1 MTQAASLQQIQGFL
15 AETDPFD
22 RLSPASIERLLQG
35 AQFLRYRVGQPLL
48 DRQTLP
54 AQVAVLFQGQV
65 RVLGFDERSQRPVS
79 LKLATPGEVFGWG
92 SLMRGIAC
100 ETAIASTEVTCISI
114 PATDFIAVLA
124 EDATFRQVW
133 ESRCSLCELFGL
145 LSQELQRQADRRGNL
160 KDITLRMLDSV
171 QTLHLKLGPVNEA
184 TLERLIDPQMMW
196 LLSGGQVETASGKIV
211 AGDRLIWGGSGTI
224 TVTGDGPARV
234 VGLTQEW
241 LRQRTPQTETA
252 IAPPTPPV
260 DIVTGDASAAAPEA
274 AAPETPSSAPQPVA
288 IPEIPFAPEKPPELP
303 REALLT
309 TPATYPHVRGRGPI
323 AGTLACFQMIN
334 EFIPGLQFRK
344 DRIRRLLEDQMQATG
359 QVSMQVC
366 GAIAQSIG
374 LRPQLIQISGV
385 LINRLK
391 APAIVP
397 WKDGFAVIYD
407 ISETRLIMAS
417 PEEGVMR
424 KTPQEFLETWGESG
438 MILLLEA
445 PVEDLPEKFG
455 LSWFI
460 PWILP
465 YKRALIEVVVASF
478 FVQTFG
484 LVQPIITQVI
494 IDKVLGQGSI
504 ETMDALGFFMLGVA
518 VFEGVLNI
526 LRTYLFIDAMN
537 RIDMNVGSAIISHLM
552 RLPLGYFDIR
562 RVGEL
567 AGRVNERD
575 SIRNFLTGTALTVFL
590 NAIFSV
596 IYIVVMV
603 VYSWLLTLVALAV
616 VPILAGIIVFAAP
629 IIRQL
634 IRKQAE
640 RRADV
645 DSYMVEVISGSQT
658 VKAQN
663 IETKVLWQW
672 QERYAR
678 MIQANFKTIMTG
690 TTIGGATSFLNSLST
705 LALLW
710 AGAYLVIGGQITLGQ
725 LIAFKILAGNVTGS
739 LLSLVGAWQQVQ
751 EISISVERL
760 ADIVDS
766 QPESSDADRNNIP
779 MPEVTGSVKFT
790 DLSFRFAE
798 SGPLQLANVNLEFP
812 PGTFVG
818 IVGESGSGKSTLMKL
833 LQRLYAPTAGYI
845 QIDGYDISKVELYSL
860 RRQIG
865 MVLQDTLLFTGTVQ
879 ENIMLANPDATTEEV
894 IHAAKVAAA
903 HDFIMQLPNGYNTV
917 VGERGT
923 GLSGGQKQRIAI
935 ARTVLQQPKL
945 LILDEATS
953 ALDYNSE
960 RQVCNNLAVEFRNRT
975 VFFITHRLNTVLN
988 ADCIILMD
996 KGAVVEQG
1004 THEDLMALKGR
1015 YYCLFQQQEGS
1026 FS

>member
-1 MTQAASLQQIQGFL
+1 MTQAASLQQIQVFL
-15 AETDPFD
+15 AEIDPFS
-22 RLSPASIERLLQG
+22 RLSAASLERLLQG
-35 AQFLRYRVGQPLL
+35 AQLLRYRVGQPLL
-48 DRQTLP
+48 DRQALP
-54 AQVAVLFQGQV
+54 AQITVLFQGQV

-79 LKLATPGEVFGWG
+79 LKLATPGEVLGWAG
-92 SLMRGIAC
+92 LLRGVAC
-100 ETAIASTEVTCISI
+100 ETAIASTEATCIAI
-114 PATDFIAVLA
+114 PAPDFLAVMA
-124 EDATFRQVW
+124 EDATFRQAW
-133 ESRCSLCELFGL
+133 DSRSNLCELFEL

-160 KDITLRMLDSV
+160 KDITLRMLNDVQVMHLPLGSV
-171 QTLHLKLGPVNEA
+171 DEPTI
-184 TLERLIDPQMMW
+184 ERLIDPQLIW
-196 LLSGGQVETASGKIV
+196 LLSGGQIETVSGKLS
-211 AGDRLIWGGSGTI
+211 AGDRITWGGSGSV
-224 TVTGDGPARV
+224 TVTGGHAARL
-234 VGLTQEW
+234 VGFTQDW
-241 LRQRTPQTETA
+241 LRQRTPQTEGPV
-252 IAPPTPPV
+252 APPPPPV
-260 DIVTGDASAAAPEA
+260 DIVTGSVE
-274 AAPETPSSAPQPVA
+274 PVA
-288 IPEIPFAPEKPPELP
+288 EPVAATPAPIVPEIPYAPEKPPELP
-303 REALLT
+303 REILLT
-309 TPATYPHVRGRGPI
+309 QPTTYPHVRGRGPVG
-323 AGTLACFQMIN
+323 GTLACFQMLN
-334 EFIPGLQFRK
+334 EFVPGLQFRK
-344 DRIRRLLEDQMQATG
+344 DRIRRLLEDQLRATG
-359 QVSMQVC
+359 QISMQVC

-374 LRPQLIQISGV
+374 FRPQLIQISGV

-391 APAIVP
+391 APALTT

-407 ISETRLIMAS
+407 ISETRIIFAT
-417 PEEGVMR
+417 PEDGVTR
-424 KTPQEFLETWGESG
+424 KTPQQFLEAWGESG
-438 MILLLEA
+438 MVLLLEA

-455 LSWFI
+455 LGWFI

-526 LRTYLFIDAMN
+526 LRTYLFVDAMN

-552 RLPLGYFDIR
+552 RLPLGYFDVR

-645 DSYMVEVISGSQT
+645 DSYMVEVISGAQT

-690 TTIGGATSFLNSLST
+690 TTIGGSTSFLNSLST
-705 LALLW
+705 LGLLW
-710 AGAYLVIGGQITLGQ
+710 AGAYLVINNQITLGQ

-766 QPESSDADRNNIP
+766 QPESSDTDRNNIP
-779 MPEVTGSVKFT
+779 MPEVTGAVKFA
-790 DLSFRFAE
+790 DLSFRFGE
-798 SGPLQLANVNLEFP
+798 SGPLQLANVNLDFA

-833 LQRLYAPTAGYI
+833 LQRLYAPAAGYI

-988 ADCIILMD
+988 ADSIILMD

-1004 THEDLMALKGR
+1004 THDDLMAMKGR

-1026 FS
+1026 FN

>member
-1 MTQAASLQQIQGFL
+1 MTQAASHQPIQVFL
-15 AETDPFD
+15 AEIDPFS
-22 RLSPASIERLLQG
+22 RLSSASLERLLQG
-35 AQFLRYRVGQPLL
+35 AQLLRYRVGQPLL

-54 AQVAVLFQGQV
+54 AQVLVLFQGQV

-79 LKLATPGEVFGWG
+79 LKLATPGEILGWAG
-92 SLMRGIAC
+92 LLRGVAC
-100 ETAIASTEVTCISI
+100 ETAIASTETTCISI
-114 PATDFIAVLA
+114 PAADFLTVMA
-124 EDATFRQVW
+124 EEATFRQAW
-133 ESRCSLCELFGL
+133 ESRCNLCELFSL

-160 KDITLRMLDSV
+160 KDITLRMLDEV
-171 QTLHLKLGPVNEA
+171 QVMGIPEGIVDEA
-184 TLERLIDPQMMW
+184 TLERLIDPQLVW
-196 LLSGGQVETASGKIV
+196 LLSGGQAETVSGKLI
-211 AGDRLIWGGSGTI
+211 AGDRLQWAGSGSVSI
-224 TVTGDGPARV
+224 TGGHAARV
-234 VGLTQEW
+234 VGFTQDW
-241 LRQRTPQTETA
+241 LRQRTPQTEAA
-252 IAPPTPPV
+252 IAPPPPPV
-260 DIVTGDASAAAPEA
+260 DIVTGNAAPVTEPAPVAAAPV
-274 AAPETPSSAPQPVA
+274 PV
-288 IPEIPFAPEKPPELP
+288 PEIPFAPEKPPELP

-309 TPATYPHVRGRGPI
+309 QPATYPHVRGRGPVN
-323 AGTLACFQMIN
+323 GTLACFQMLN
-334 EFIPGLQFRK
+334 EFVPGLQFRK
-344 DRIRRLLEDQMQATG
+344 DRIRRLLEDQLRATG
-359 QVSMQVC
+359 QISMQVC
-366 GAIAQSIG
+366 GAIAQTIG
-374 LRPQLIQISGV
+374 FRPQLIQISGV

-391 APAIVP
+391 APALTP
-397 WKDGFAVIYD
+397 WKDSFAVIYD
-407 ISETRLIMAS
+407 ISETRIILAT

-424 KTPQEFLETWGESG
+424 KTPQQFLESWGESG
-438 MILLLEA
+438 MVLLLEA
-445 PVEDLPEKFG
+445 PVEELPEKFG
-455 LSWFI
+455 LSWFV

-518 VFEGVLNI
+518 VFEGILNI
-526 LRTYLFIDAMN
+526 LRTYLFVDAMN

-552 RLPLGYFDIR
+552 RLPLGYFDVR

-616 VPILAGIIVFAAP
+616 VPILGGIIVFAAP

-634 IRKQAE
+634 IRRQAE

-645 DSYMVEVISGSQT
+645 DSYMVEVISGAQT

-710 AGAYLVIGGQITLGQ
+710 AGAYLVIGNQITLGQ

-766 QPESSDADRNNIP
+766 QPESSDADRDNIP
-779 MPEVTGSVKFT
+779 MPELVGSVKFS

-798 SGPLQLANVNLEFP
+798 TGPLQLANVNLDFA

-833 LQRLYAPTAGYI
+833 LQRLYDPTAGYI

-923 GLSGGQKQRIAI
+923 GLSGGQRQRIAI

-988 ADCIILMD
+988 ADSIILMD

-1004 THEDLMALKGR
+1004 THEELMAMKGR